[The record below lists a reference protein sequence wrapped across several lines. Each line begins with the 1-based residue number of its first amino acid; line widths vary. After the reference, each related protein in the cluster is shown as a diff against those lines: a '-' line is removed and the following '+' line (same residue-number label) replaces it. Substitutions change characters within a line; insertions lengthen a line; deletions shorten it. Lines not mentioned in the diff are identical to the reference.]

1 MKARPFLTALAGVL
15 LSLVLLTSGLLWA
28 MNQRSPLRLV
38 DQPLELP
45 RAARFVPRD
54 AALSLHWLLDPSRLP
69 AYVQAVAPA
78 SDRRLAR
85 DEAQRWRDGVFAL
98 AGLDFDTELASW
110 LGPQLSLTLL
120 NTADQP
126 GWVLALTSRDT
137 DGARRFVQRF
147 WQTRSLAGADM
158 QISSYRGMGLI
169 SARGVL
175 TGRQSQSMATALID
189 DDLLLLASGRG
200 VLEQALDVSQI
211 TNQHQ
216 LGDDGLQAQLK
227 QLGRGVAVLTASPQA
242 MHQWLALPSDLTDDP
257 ALEGL
262 MVALRP
268 EGTSLAVDGALRYR
282 DRLQVAS
289 WPRLDDLSASAGGA
303 ATWMAQLQNPQRLL
317 DPTERHP
324 LARWLAPA
332 LRAHLAGGDTPQ
344 LLADGDD
351 GPLLWLQQAKGWVL
365 ASRRNQPA
373 LESVTAELERQ
384 GLSRSDLSVDGET
397 WQVWTRLVRQRGRS
411 EGLEAQLA
419 LARAQ
424 GTDRNWW
431 GETLAALGQRRD
443 TRALK
448 PLLDGWQT
456 LADQPQ
462 VDPAQGLLLSAEP
475 ARDVLSQW
483 RPWQLLQVLVGNPL
497 QTHVDGMALVV
508 DRDRLEDQQTVLPFH
523 GRLDLG

>member
-28 MNQRSPLRLV
+28 MNQRSPLRLA

-45 RAARFVPRD
+45 RAAHFVPRD

-78 SDRRLAR
+78 SNRRLAR
-85 DEAQRWRDGVFAL
+85 DEAQHWRDGVFAL
-98 AGLDFDTELASW
+98 AGLDFQTELASW
-110 LGPQLSLTLL
+110 LGPQISLTLL
-120 NTADQP
+120 NTTDQP
-126 GWVLALTSRDT
+126 GWVLALTSRDA

-147 WQTRSLAGADM
+147 WQTRSLAGADL

-175 TGRQSQSMATALID
+175 AGRQSQSMATALID

-211 TNQHQ
+211 ADQHQ
-216 LGDDGLQAQLK
+216 LGDVGLQDQLAL
-227 QLGRGVAVLTASPQA
+227 LGEGMAVLTASPQA
-242 MHQWLALPSDLTDDP
+242 MHQWLQWPGELTEDP
-257 ALEGL
+257 ALDGL

-268 EGTSLAVDGALRYR
+268 EGASLVMDGALRYR
-282 DRLQVAS
+282 DRLEVAS
-289 WPRLDDLSASAGGA
+289 WPRLDDLSATAGGSPS
-303 ATWMAQLQNPQRLL
+303 WLAQLQNPQRLL

-324 LARWLAPA
+324 LARWLGPL
-332 LRAHLAGGDTPQ
+332 LRAQLAEAETPQ
-344 LLADGDD
+344 LLAVGDA
-351 GPLLWLQQAKGWVL
+351 GPLLWEQQSRGWLL
-365 ASRRNQPA
+365 ASRRTQPTI
-373 LESVTAELERQ
+373 ESVTSALEAQ
-384 GLSRSDLSVDGET
+384 GLSRSELAVDGEA

-419 LARAQ
+419 LARVEGA
-424 GTDRNWW
+424 DRNWW
-431 GETLAALGQRRD
+431 GETLAALGQRKD

-448 PLLDGWQT
+448 PLLASWQD
-456 LADQPQ
+456 LMAQA
-462 VDPAQGLLLSAEP
+462 DPAQGLLLSADP
-475 ARDVLSQW
+475 ARTLLSQW

-497 QTHVDGMALVV
+497 QGHVDGMALAV
-508 DRDRLEDQQTVLPFH
+508 DRDRVDDQQTLLPFH
-523 GRLDLG
+523 GRLDLS

>member
-28 MNQRSPLRLV
+28 MNQRSPLRLA

-54 AALSLHWLLDPSRLP
+54 AALSLHWLLDPARLP

-78 SDRRLAR
+78 SDRRQAR
-85 DEAQRWRDGVFAL
+85 DEAQRWRSGVFAL
-98 AGLDFDTELASW
+98 AGLDFETELASW
-110 LGPQLSLTLL
+110 LGPDLSLTLL
-120 NTADQP
+120 NAADQP
-126 GWVLALTSRDT
+126 GWVLALTSRDA

-147 WQTRSLAGADM
+147 WQTRSLAGADL

-169 SARGVL
+169 SARGMSA
-175 TGRQSQSMATALID
+175 GRQTQSMATALID

-200 VLEQALDVSQI
+200 VLEQALDVSQLAD
-211 TNQHQ
+211 QHQ
-216 LGDDGLQAQLK
+216 LGDVGLQQQLAR
-227 QLGRGVAVLTASPQA
+227 LGDGVAVLTASPQA
-242 MHQWLALPSDLTDDP
+242 MHQWLQMPTDLTEDP
-257 ALEGL
+257 GLAGL

-268 EGTSLAVDGALRYR
+268 EGSSLAVDGALRYR
-282 DRLQVAS
+282 DRLEVAS
-289 WPRLDDLSASAGGA
+289 WPSLDDLSGSAGGA
-303 ATWMAQLQNPQRLL
+303 ARWMAQLQNPQRLL

-324 LARWLAPA
+324 LARWLGPLLRESLTSAPV
-332 LRAHLAGGDTPQ
+332 PQ
-344 LLADGDD
+344 LLASLDQ
-351 GPLLWLQQAKGWVL
+351 GPLLWQQQSRGWLL
-365 ASRRNQPA
+365 ASRRDQPSLDGMTA
-373 LESVTAELERQ
+373 DLEQQ
-384 GLSRSDLSVDGET
+384 GLSRSELDVDGET

-419 LARAQ
+419 LARAE
-424 GTDRNWW
+424 GSDRNWW

-448 PLLDGWQT
+448 PLVDRWHDLSAPSESTQG
-456 LADQPQ
+456 LVLSA
-462 VDPAQGLLLSAEP
+462 DPAKALLG
-475 ARDVLSQW
+475 QW

-497 QTHVDGMALVV
+497 QGHVNGMTLVV
-508 DRDRLEDQQTVLPFH
+508 DRDHAEDQQTLVPFH